1 MKAFVLWP
9 YYLPVLHAQGI
20 SLSPP
25 RSENES
31 QELLCHKEEV
41 QERLKLQFPL
51 YSSQFSYSFMTNS
64 LRPHGLYHASP
75 PCPSPSPRACSNS
88 CPWSRWCHPTIS
100 LSVIP
105 FSYCLQ
111 FSPASGSFWMSQFFA
126 SGGQSIGASTS
137 VLPMNFQDWF
147 PSGSTG
153 LISLHYKGLSRVF
166 SNTTV
171 WKHQFFSA
179 QCSLW
184 PNSILD
190 YWKNHSFN

>member
-20 SLSPP
+20 SLSPS

-126 SGGQSIGASTS
+126 SHGQSIGVFDLES
-137 VLPMNFQDWF
+137 VFPIQDWF
-147 PSGSTG
+147 PLQLTG
-153 LISLHYKGLSRVF
+153 LISLHSKGLSRLF

-171 WKHQFFSA
+171 QKHQFFSA
-179 QCSLW
+179 QLSL
-184 PNSILD
+184 
-190 YWKNHSFN
+190 